1 MARRAATG
9 SALAA
14 FVIYGVLVW
23 WLAFAWRGSWRAW
36 AAPIAGLLGVVLVAW
51 LHLKLGEW
59 TSGQIYLPAMQVLLY
74 PYGVLVTVVGL
85 FIAAIPAT
93 PVGRRDGLC
102 HACRYDLRGRTER
115 DAVCPECGAR
125 VLRPGERG
133 GERGR
138 AG

>member
-1 MARRAATG
+1 M
-9 SALAA
+9 AA

-36 AAPIAGLLGVVLVAW
+36 AAPIAGLLGIVLVAW
-51 LHLKLGEW
+51 LHVKLSEW
-59 TSGQIYLPAMQVLLY
+59 TNGRIYLRALQVLLY
-74 PYGVLVTVVGL
+74 PYGVLVTAVGL

-125 VLRPGERG
+125 VLEPGERG
-133 GERGR
+133 TRRREADRS
-138 AG
+138 A